1 MSRGRFAV
9 VLLAMLLAAVGVD
22 IVLHAGI
29 LHRFYLQPDP
39 FLLPPKRAFQL
50 IPLGYTAFLIILGY
64 MLWLMSRLG
73 VAGARRGFLF
83 GLVFGAAFWGAGV
96 LGLLSIST
104 ANPWLMLGW
113 FLGQTIETG
122 VSGAFAGAGLAG
134 FRASRL
140 LLRAGA
146 LLLLCFIAVVVLQ
159 STGLVPTIKLD

>member
-1 MSRGRFAV
+1 MTRGRFAV

-50 IPLGYTAFLIILGY
+50 IPLGYTAFLIILAY
-64 MLWLMSRLG
+64 MLWLMSRLA

-83 GLVFGAAFWGAGV
+83 GLLFGAAVWGSGV

-113 FLGQTIETG
+113 FVGQTIETG
-122 VSGAFAGAGLAG
+122 VAGAFAGAGLAG
-134 FRASRL
+134 MRFSRL

-146 LLLLCFIAVVVLQ
+146 LLLFCFVLVIILQ
-159 STGLVPTIKLD
+159 STGIVPTIRND